1 MASALV
7 QKRDC
12 KYWTRK
18 IFKMAKIKK
27 VKKDQIF
34 ELIKEKISSGSSYQA
49 IGIEKESLRYN
60 PNEHE
65 ISYTNHPKSL
75 GASLTNKF
83 ITTDFSECQLE
94 MITPPNDHSSMA
106 LEFLDDLH
114 RFVSKNIGKEIIWP
128 ISIPPNTAD
137 DIKIPIANY
146 GKSNLAKFK
155 ESYRN
160 GLSMRYGRSMQLISG
175 IHYNFSLSEGI
186 LQKIYI
192 SDENHKNQSVSS
204 DIYFRIIRNM
214 NRMNWLILYLFGASP
229 TLSKQLIGNKIKKFS
244 TSSKNT
250 YFLPNAT
257 SLRMSEYGYRSK
269 VQSKIKIPLNSLDS
283 YIDGLK
289 VATETPYSI
298 YDFHKQ
304 GLEKNFQLNSN
315 LLQIEDEFYGTARA
329 KSNLNTNVRTISK
342 LLDSGVNFIELRSI
356 DLDPF
361 SSIGISQTT
370 CNFLDLYF
378 LFCLYEDSSLI
389 NSDEEEI
396 ILFNDLTVAK
406 EGRKPGLMLKD
417 KNGRISLKD
426 WGNIILD
433 KMAKLFSSK
442 IDNLSF
448 ANVTIEEMRARVND
462 PHQTLSGKFL
472 NQILEN
478 KYEVEEFAEQISKKY
493 NQHYLNSEIKNPKN
507 SNMIHQ
513 EVSSSFENKSDL
525 EENDALDFDDFL
537 NGYFRL

>member
-1 MASALV
+1 M
-7 QKRDC
+7 
-12 KYWTRK
+12 
-18 IFKMAKIKK
+18 IKK
-27 VKKDQIF
+27 GKEDQIF

-60 PNEHE
+60 PDPHE
-65 ISYTNHPKSL
+65 ISYTDHPKSL

-83 ITTDFSECQLE
+83 ITTDFSESQLE
-94 MITPPNDHSSMA
+94 MITPPHNSSRMA

-114 RFVSKNIGKEIIWP
+114 GFVSKNIGNEIIWP
-128 ISIPPNTAD
+128 ISIPP
-137 DIKIPIANY
+137 DIAEDSKIPIANY

-155 ESYRN
+155 KAYRN

-175 IHYNFSLSEGI
+175 IHYNFSLSKDI
-186 LQKIYI
+186 LQNIYI
-192 SDENHKNQSVSS
+192 SDEIHKNLTVSS

-229 TLSKQLIGNKIKKFS
+229 TLSKQLIGNDIKKFS

-269 VQSKIKIPLNSLDS
+269 VQSKINIPLNSLDS

-298 YDFHKQ
+298 YDDHRQ

-315 LLQIEDEFYGTARA
+315 ILQIEDEFYGTARA

-361 SSIGISQTT
+361 SSIGISQAT

-378 LFCLYEDSSLI
+378 LFCLHEDSSPI
-389 NSDEEEI
+389 NSNEEKI

-406 EGRKPGLMLKD
+406 EGRKPDLMLKD

-426 WGNIILD
+426 WGNVILD
-433 KMAKLFSSK
+433 KMGKLFSSK

-448 ANVTIEEMRARVND
+448 AEMTIEEMRARVNEPD
-462 PHQTLSGKFL
+462 QTLSGKFL
-472 NQILEN
+472 NQILDN

-493 NQHYLNSEIKNPKN
+493 HQHYLNSEIKNAEN

-525 EENDALDFDDFL
+525 EKNDALDFDDFL
-537 NGYFRL
+537 KDYFRV